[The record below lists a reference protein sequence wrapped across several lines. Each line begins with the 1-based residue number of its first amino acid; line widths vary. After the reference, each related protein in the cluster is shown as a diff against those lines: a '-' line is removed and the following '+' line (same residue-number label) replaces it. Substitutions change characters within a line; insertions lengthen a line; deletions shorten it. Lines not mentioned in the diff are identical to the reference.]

1 MKYELIET
9 KDFEKTLLE
18 FKEKKVLIN
27 KEEKKAGLFKGKIY
41 ILKIYKY
48 EDIIEYVKECLNK
61 ILSDMGLDVKFESKA
76 NEKGIIIKM
85 YSDNNSILIGK
96 NGQTLSSLQNI
107 TRQIIKTQTN
117 ENLQIILDVENYKDK
132 QNERIEFL
140 AKKLAKEV
148 LETKI
153 EIKMENMNSFQR
165 RLIHNTLSNFKGIET
180 TSEGEEPNR
189 HVIIKP
195 SK

>member
-1 MKYELIET
+1 
-9 KDFEKTLLE
+9 
-18 FKEKKVLIN
+18 
-27 KEEKKAGLFKGKIY
+27 
-41 ILKIYKY
+41 
-48 EDIIEYVKECLNK
+48 
-61 ILSDMGLDVKFESKA
+61 MGLDVKFESKA